1 VASAARFRGQNRFPE
16 SMRQSMRPFRVVLLW
31 QSVATAALTL
41 VAAVPWGMDGALSAA
56 LGGLV
61 NVAAGAA
68 YAWIVSRGK
77 ARSAGDVLRTMFR
90 AEAAKILVIVLALW
104 GAMAHYRSIVHGVFL
119 GSFLVTLVIFAAA
132 IAVRDGGQD
141 KTAPANGPQ

>member
-1 VASAARFRGQNRFPE
+1 MASAARFRGQNRFPE

-68 YAWIVSRGK
+68 YAWIVSSPGK
-77 ARSAGDVLRTMFR
+77 WATDSETGRRMKASAGNVSGGTRPRLS
-90 AEAAKILVIVLALW
+90 W
-104 GAMAHYRSIVHGVFL
+104 GRSSL
-119 GSFLVTLVIFAAA
+119 
-132 IAVRDGGQD
+132 
-141 KTAPANGPQ
+141 